1 MTTQASL
8 ANFGVGQLYGT
19 RTDVANS
26 TPIAFGILQ
35 DTTFDFSFTTKPL
48 MGQNQFAVFVAR
60 AEAKWTAKAKAGV
73 LSGRLLNDIFFG
85 GTLSTGQTQLVAAE
99 AQTASGTAVTVTHS
113 GTFVADEG
121 LVYAGSLLPLIE
133 VASAPTSGQYI
144 AGVAGA
150 GIYSLSASDSGTAVL
165 ASYTY
170 SISGSGQKI
179 ALTNQLLGTTPFFS
193 AVFRNRDARSGL
205 FTTWVFNRLTSSK
218 LSIASKTSDYSIP
231 EFDMEIMDDGTGNIG
246 TMSFGD
252 IS

>member
-1 MTTQASL
+1 MTQAAL
-8 ANFGVGQLYGT
+8 ANFGVGQMYGT
-19 RTDVANS
+19 RTDVANA

-85 GTLSTGQTQLVAAE
+85 QSLAAGQTQLAAAE
-99 AQTASGTAVTVTHS
+99 PHTASGTNVTVTNS
-113 GTFVADEG
+113 TTFVADEG
-121 LVYAGSLLPLIE
+121 MVYAGSLLPLIA
-133 VASAPTSGQYI
+133 VTSSPSAGQYSFA
-144 AGVAGA
+144 AGV
-150 GIYSLSASDSGTAVL
+150 YSLSASDSGTSVL
-165 ASYTY
+165 VSYTY
-170 SISGSGQKI
+170 SIAGSGQKI
-179 ALTNQLLGTTPFFS
+179 TLTNQLLGTTPTFS

-218 LSIASKTSDYSIP
+218 LTIASKSADYSIP
-231 EFDMEIMDDGTGNIG
+231 EFDMEIMDDGTGTIG

>member
-1 MTTQASL
+1 MTQAAL
-8 ANFGVGQLYGT
+8 ANFGVGQMYGT
-19 RTDVANS
+19 RTDVANA

-60 AEAKWTAKAKAGV
+60 AEAKWTAKAKSGV

-85 GTLSTGQTQLVAAE
+85 QSLAGGQTVLQPAE
-99 AQTASGTAVTVTHS
+99 PHTASGTNVTVTNS
-113 GTFVADEG
+113 ATFVADEG
-121 LVYAGSLLPLIE
+121 MVYAGSLLPLIE
-133 VASAPTSGQYI
+133 VASSPTAGQYSVA
-144 AGVAGA
+144 AGV
-150 GIYSLSASDSGTAVL
+150 YSLSAADSGTSVL
-165 ASYTY
+165 VSYTY
-170 SISGSGQKI
+170 SIAGSGQKI
-179 ALTNQLLGTTPFFS
+179 ALTNQLLGTTPYFS

-218 LSIASKTSDYSIP
+218 LSIASKSSDYSIP

>member
-1 MTTQASL
+1 MTQPSL
-8 ANFGVGQLYGT
+8 ANFGVGQMYGT

-26 TPIAFGILQ
+26 TPVAFGILQ

-60 AEAKWTAKAKAGV
+60 AEAKWTAKAKSGV

-85 GTLSTGQTQLVAAE
+85 QTLSSGQTQLVAAE
-99 AQTASGTAVTVTHS
+99 PHAASGTAVTVTNS
-113 GTFVADEG
+113 GTFVSDEG

-133 VASAPTSGQYI
+133 VASAPTSGQYSVA
-144 AGVAGA
+144 AGV
-150 GIYSLSASDSGTAVL
+150 YSLSASDSGTSVL

-170 SISGSGQKI
+170 SIAGTGQKI

-218 LSIASKTSDYSIP
+218 LSIASKTSDYAIP